1 MMLSNYVQYNIL
13 ETTGLIIIKF
23 LLLLVEL
30 GFYVSA
36 LFLAVLG
43 IVSVFKIPGVFY
55 KLFIFII
62 LGLIAFA
69 CLSLGYTIGLTNIEF
84 IFKI

>member
-1 MMLSNYVQYNIL
+1 MLSNYVQYNIL
-13 ETTGLIIIKF
+13 ETTGLIIIKI

-30 GFYVSA
+30 GFYTSA

-43 IVSVFKIPGVFY
+43 ILGVFKTPGVFY
-55 KLFIFII
+55 KLFVFIV
-62 LGLIAFA
+62 LELAAFA
-69 CLSLGYTIGLTNIEF
+69 CLSLGYTIGLTNIDF

>member
-1 MMLSNYVQYNIL
+1 MLSLDFNIL
-13 ETTGLIIIKF
+13 ETTGLIIIK
-23 LLLLVEL
+23 LLLSLVEL

-36 LFLAVLG
+36 LFLVVLG
-43 IVSVFKIPGVFY
+43 IISVFKIPRVFY
-55 KLFIFII
+55 KLFIFIV

>member
-1 MMLSNYVQYNIL
+1 MLSLDFNIL
-13 ETTGLIIIKF
+13 ETTGLIIIK
-23 LLLLVEL
+23 LLLSLVEL

-36 LFLAVLG
+36 LFLVVLG
-43 IVSVFKIPGVFY
+43 IVCLFKIPRVFY
-55 KLFIFII
+55 KLFIFIV

>member
-1 MMLSNYVQYNIL
+1 MLSLDFNIL

-23 LLLLVEL
+23 LVLLVEL

-43 IVSVFKIPGVFY
+43 ILGVFKISGVFY

-62 LGLIAFA
+62 LGLVAFA
-69 CLSLGYTIGLTNIEF
+69 CLSLGYTIGLTNIDF

>member
-1 MMLSNYVQYNIL
+1 MLSSYLDFNIL

-30 GFYVSA
+30 GFYASA
-36 LFLAVLG
+36 LFLAALGVLG
-43 IVSVFKIPGVFY
+43 VFKTPGVFY
-55 KLFIFII
+55 KLFVFIV
-62 LGLIAFA
+62 LELAAFA
-69 CLSLGYTIGLTNIEF
+69 CLSLGYTIGLTNIGF

>member
-1 MMLSNYVQYNIL
+1 MVSLDFNIL
-13 ETTGLIIIKF
+13 ETTGLIIIKI
-23 LLLLVEL
+23 LLLLVEF

-43 IVSVFKIPGVFY
+43 VLGVFKTPGVFY
-55 KLFIFII
+55 KLFVFSV
-62 LGLIAFA
+62 LELAAFA
-69 CLSLGYTIGLTNIEF
+69 CLSLGYTIGLTNIDF

>member
-1 MMLSNYVQYNIL
+1 MLSLDFNIL

-36 LFLAVLG
+36 LFLVVLG
-43 IVSVFKIPGVFY
+43 ILGVFKITGVFY
-55 KLFIFII
+55 KLFVFIV
-62 LGLIAFA
+62 LELAAFA
-69 CLSLGYTIGLTNIEF
+69 CLSLGYTIGLTNIDV

>member
-1 MMLSNYVQYNIL
+1 MLSLDFNIL

-23 LLLLVEL
+23 LVLLVEL

-36 LFLAVLG
+36 LFLVVLG
-43 IVSVFKIPGVFY
+43 ILGVFKTPGVFY
-55 KLFIFII
+55 KLFVFSV
-62 LGLIAFA
+62 LELAAFA
-69 CLSLGYTIGLTNIEF
+69 CLSLGYTIGLTNIDF

>member
-1 MMLSNYVQYNIL
+1 MLSLDFNIL

-23 LLLLVEL
+23 LVLLVEL

-36 LFLAVLG
+36 LFLVVLG
-43 IVSVFKIPGVFY
+43 ILGMFKITGVFY
-55 KLFIFII
+55 KLFIFIV
-62 LGLIAFA
+62 LGLVAFA
-69 CLSLGYTIGLTNIEF
+69 CLSLGYTIGLTNIDF

>member
-1 MMLSNYVQYNIL
+1 MVSLDFNIL
-13 ETTGLIIIKF
+13 ETTGLIIIKI

-43 IVSVFKIPGVFY
+43 VLGVFKTPGVFY
-55 KLFIFII
+55 KLFVFSV
-62 LGLIAFA
+62 LELAAFA
-69 CLSLGYTIGLTNIEF
+69 CLSLGYTIGLTNIDF

>member
-1 MMLSNYVQYNIL
+1 MLSNYAQYNIL

-36 LFLAVLG
+36 LFLAVLS
-43 IVSVFKIPGVFY
+43 IISVFKIPGVFY
-55 KLFIFII
+55 KLFVFIV
-62 LGLIAFA
+62 LGLAAFA

>member
-1 MMLSNYVQYNIL
+1 MLSLDFNIL
-13 ETTGLIIIKF
+13 ETTGLTIIKF

-30 GFYVSA
+30 GFYTSA

-43 IVSVFKIPGVFY
+43 VLGMFKITGVFY
-55 KLFIFII
+55 KLFVFIV
-62 LGLIAFA
+62 LELAAFA
-69 CLSLGYTIGLTNIEF
+69 CLSLGYTIGLTNIDF

>member
-1 MMLSNYVQYNIL
+1 MMLSLDFNIL

-30 GFYVSA
+30 GFYGSA
-36 LFLAVLG
+36 LFLVVLG
-43 IVSVFKIPGVFY
+43 ILGVFKISGVFY
-55 KLFIFII
+55 KLFIFIV
-62 LGLIAFA
+62 LGLVAFA
-69 CLSLGYTIGLTNIEF
+69 CLSLGYTIGLTNIDF

>member
-1 MMLSNYVQYNIL
+1 MVSSYFEFDLLGVV
-13 ETTGLIIIKF
+13 GLIVIKI
-23 LLLLVEL
+23 LLFLVEL

-43 IVSVFKIPGVFY
+43 ILGVFKISGVFY

-62 LGLIAFA
+62 LGLVAFA
-69 CLSLGYTIGLTNIEF
+69 CLSLGYTIGLTNIDF

>member
-1 MMLSNYVQYNIL
+1 MLSNYVQYNIL

-36 LFLAVLG
+36 LFLVVLG
-43 IVSVFKIPGVFY
+43 IISVFKISGVFY
-55 KLFIFII
+55 KLFIFIV
-62 LGLIAFA
+62 LGLVAFA
-69 CLSLGYTIGLTNIEF
+69 CLSLGYTIGLTNIDF

>member
-1 MMLSNYVQYNIL
+1 MVSLDFNIL

-23 LLLLVEL
+23 LVLLVEL

-43 IVSVFKIPGVFY
+43 ILGVFKISGVFY

-62 LGLIAFA
+62 LGLVAFA
-69 CLSLGYTIGLTNIEF
+69 CLSLGYTIGLTNIDF

>member
-1 MMLSNYVQYNIL
+1 MLSSYTQCNIL

-36 LFLAVLG
+36 LFLVILG
-43 IVSVFKIPGVFY
+43 IVSVFKIPGIIY
-55 KLFIFII
+55 KLFIFIV
-62 LGLIAFA
+62 LGLVAFA

>member
-1 MMLSNYVQYNIL
+1 MLSLDFNIL
-13 ETTGLIIIKF
+13 ETTGLIIIKI

-30 GFYVSA
+30 GFYASA

-43 IVSVFKIPGVFY
+43 ILGVFKTPGVFY
-55 KLFIFII
+55 KLFVFSV
-62 LGLIAFA
+62 LGLVAFA
-69 CLSLGYTIGLTNIEF
+69 CLSLGYTIGLTNIDF

>member
-1 MMLSNYVQYNIL
+1 MLSLDFNIL

-30 GFYVSA
+30 GFYGSA
-36 LFLAVLG
+36 LFLVVLG
-43 IVSVFKIPGVFY
+43 ILGVFKISGVFY
-55 KLFIFII
+55 KLFIFIV
-62 LGLIAFA
+62 LGLVAFA
-69 CLSLGYTIGLTNIEF
+69 CLSLGYTIGLTNIDF

>member
-1 MMLSNYVQYNIL
+1 MLSLDFNIL
-13 ETTGLIIIKF
+13 ETTGLTIIKF

-30 GFYVSA
+30 GFYTSA

-43 IVSVFKIPGVFY
+43 VLGMFKITGVFY

-62 LGLIAFA
+62 LGLVAFA
-69 CLSLGYTIGLTNIEF
+69 CLSLGYTIGLTNIDF

>member
-1 MMLSNYVQYNIL
+1 MLSLDFNIL
-13 ETTGLIIIKF
+13 ETTGLTIIKF

-43 IVSVFKIPGVFY
+43 VLGVFKTPGVFY
-55 KLFIFII
+55 KLFIFSV
-62 LGLIAFA
+62 LELAAFA
-69 CLSLGYTIGLTNIEF
+69 CLSLGYTIGLTNIDF

>member
-1 MMLSNYVQYNIL
+1 MLSLDFNIL
-13 ETTGLIIIKF
+13 ETTGLTIIKF

-36 LFLAVLG
+36 LFLVVLG
-43 IVSVFKIPGVFY
+43 VLVVFKTPGVFY
-55 KLFIFII
+55 KLFIFIV
-62 LGLIAFA
+62 LGLVAFA
-69 CLSLGYTIGLTNIEF
+69 CLSLGYTIGLTNIDF

>member
-1 MMLSNYVQYNIL
+1 MLSLDFNIL
-13 ETTGLIIIKF
+13 ETTGLTIIKF

-36 LFLAVLG
+36 LFLAALG
-43 IVSVFKIPGVFY
+43 ILGVFKTPGVFY
-55 KLFIFII
+55 KLFVFSV
-62 LGLIAFA
+62 LELAAFA
-69 CLSLGYTIGLTNIEF
+69 CLSLGYTIGLTNIGF